1 MKSVVERSNGS
12 NGARPTGE
20 GIEAG
25 ILACLQCGSCAASC
39 PVQAVDASFNVR
51 RLIRSI
57 QLDRLDGSSRED
69 IWACAQC
76 MQCAAL
82 CPQGARPDEAILR
95 LRRAAA
101 RGGEAPPQ
109 VEAAVR
115 NVLRWRRPLPLTADV
130 LTSWAS
136 GLSLPARGETL
147 FLAGLYPY
155 MPYVE
160 RLFRGFGRLPSDRV
174 RRLGRVLAFL
184 YPALQRL
191 LPGVI
196 RRLSRIDA
204 RPYHEA
210 LRGAVLA
217 LEAVGVKV
225 AYLGEAEPWC
235 GIELH
240 TYGYEDE
247 FAIHA
252 RAVRDTLR
260 ETGVR
265 EIVTPDVLTASCL
278 KLLYPQVEA
287 DLGLPVRHLT
297 EVIGERIG
305 KAKGRWRAGERQV
318 VTTFSDP
325 CYLARRLEAVEEPR
339 RIFQKIEKLHFR
351 EARRYGRQTRCV
363 CGGGSELARPE
374 NVSKMADLR
383 MAELISDTGAERIV
397 TSCPVCV
404 MMLRLAGERLG
415 YAGSIQDLGQLLLE
429 VLPEKSAWPASGA
442 KVRPAAA
449 ESEPR
454 GQRRRGASAWPP
466 RPSADPRRE
475 SP

>member
-1 MKSVVERSNGS
+1 MAARPSGS
-12 NGARPTGE
+12 DGARLSGE
-20 GIEAG
+20 GVEAG
-25 ILACLQCGSCAASC
+25 ILACLQCGSCVASC
-39 PVQAVDASFNVR
+39 PVQAVDASFNIR
-51 RLIRSI
+51 RLVRSI

-76 MQCAAL
+76 MQCTAL

-95 LRRAAA
+95 LRREAA
-101 RGGEAPPQ
+101 RLGEAPAQ

-115 NVLRWRRPLPLTADV
+115 NVLRWRRPLPLTADL
-130 LTSWAS
+130 LTSWAQ
-136 GLSLPARGETL
+136 GLSLPTRGETL

-160 RLFRGFGRLPSDRV
+160 RLFRSYGRLPSHRV
-174 RRLGRVLAFL
+174 GRLGRALWFL

-196 RRLSRIDA
+196 RRLARIDA

-225 AYLGEAEPWC
+225 AYLYEAEPWC

-240 TYGYEDE
+240 TYGYEDA
-247 FAIHA
+247 FATHA
-252 RAVRDTLR
+252 RQVRDALR
-260 ETGVR
+260 KTGVR

-278 KLLYPQVEA
+278 KLLYPEVEA
-287 DLGLPVRHLT
+287 DLGLPVRHLS
-297 EVIGERIG
+297 EVVAERIG
-305 KAKGRWRAGERQV
+305 RAKGRWRAGERRIV
-318 VTTFSDP
+318 ATFSDP
-325 CYLARRLEAVEEPR
+325 CYLARRLQVVDGPR
-339 RIFQKIEKLHFR
+339 RIFQRIEKLDLR
-351 EARRYGRQTRCV
+351 EARRHGLQTRCV
-363 CGGGSELARPE
+363 CGGGSEVARPE

-415 YAGSIQDLGQLLLE
+415 YPGSVQDLGQLLLE
-429 VLPEKSAWPASGA
+429 VLPEKSAWPPTGVKDRSGS
-442 KVRPAAA
+442 A
-449 ESEPR
+449 ESDPP
-454 GQRRRGASAWPP
+454 GQRRRGASGWPS
-466 RPSADPRRE
+466 RPPADPRRG